1 MTAVPID
8 ALLHEFKPDDYT
20 VKMLQAIFK
29 VVPYAPTLNHYRSME
44 EVVRTLNP
52 NANPIAFGKVRIEAM
67 GQDIQDVLWM
77 GNLLDTGDKG
87 YALFTGLKS
96 AVNLVRGQGAAA
108 LETDD
113 QQRNDAVLK
122 ALGIAYMAYNAFP
135 GSVSER
141 VEAFRTTPAGQA
153 LLMYYASIE
162 VALPFADN
170 AAVGTANVVD
180 RLLQSAPAQVQKLTG
195 MAAGKSLEG
204 AVETLRSLAQPI
216 QKVVDV
222 AAQYTKPV
230 AQTAQQYLP
239 GALGGADKV
248 AGLVANAADVMPVY
262 RYLSIRLAAE
272 GAAYRALKGL

>member
-1 MTAVPID
+1 MAVLPID
-8 ALLHEFKPDDYT
+8 ALLNEFKPDDYT

-29 VVPYAPTLNHYRSME
+29 VVPYSPALPQYRVME
-44 EVVRTLNP
+44 DVVRTLDSTP
-52 NANPIAFGKVRIEAM
+52 NPIAFAKCRIEAA

-96 AVNLVRGQGAAA
+96 AVNLVRGQGSAA

-113 QQRNDAVLK
+113 QQRNDAVIK
-122 ALGIAYMAYNAFP
+122 GLGIAYMAYNAFP
-135 GSVSER
+135 GSVAER
-141 VEAFRTTPAGQA
+141 VEAFRNTPAGQA
-153 LLMYYASIE
+153 LLMYYAAVE

-170 AAVGTANVVD
+170 AAVSGANMVD
-180 RLLQSAPAQVQKLTG
+180 RLFQGAPAQFQKLAG
-195 MAAGKSLEG
+195 MAGGKSLDG
-204 AVETLRSLAQPI
+204 AMETLKSMSQPI

-222 AAQYTKPV
+222 AVQYTKPV

-239 GALGGADKV
+239 GAMGGADKV
-248 AGLVANAADVMPVY
+248 AGVVANAADVMPVY

-272 GAAYRALKGL
+272 GAAYRALKS